1 MPTICAFRGIIIR
14 MYYDDH
20 SPPHFHALYQGREAK
35 VAIDTGEVLDGELT
49 PRAARLVLAWA
60 EVRRSELQENWER
73 ALRHA
78 SLAKLSPL
86 E

>member
-1 MPTICAFRGIIIR
+1 MPTIASFRGIVIR

-35 VAIDTGEVLDGELT
+35 VRLEPPGVVEGELH
-49 PRAARLVLAWA
+49 PRIAQRVLAWA
-60 EVRRSELQENWER
+60 EAHRSHLQENWARAQRHER
-73 ALRHA
+73 LVEIP
-78 SLAKLSPL
+78 LA